1 MCVSVWVSVCV
12 CEGVVEQSIYTSQQC
27 SEPLTSIIHED
38 IRATRILLLHT
49 VIHVLNLVGVTEVGA
64 MVMKHTSR
72 ITCNGV

>member
-1 MCVSVWVSVCV
+1 MSVCV
-12 CEGVVEQSIYTSQQC
+12 SEGVVEQSIYMQC

-38 IRATRILLLHT
+38 VRATRILLLHT